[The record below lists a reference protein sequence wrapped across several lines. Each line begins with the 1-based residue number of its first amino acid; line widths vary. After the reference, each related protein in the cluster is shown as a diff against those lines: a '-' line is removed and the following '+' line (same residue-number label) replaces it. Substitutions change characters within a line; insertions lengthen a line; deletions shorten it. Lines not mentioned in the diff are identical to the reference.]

1 MVLTT
6 FDPFVQFERQ
16 FGRLA
21 QRTPG
26 SVAGMPMDAVR
37 RDGEIALRFD
47 LPGVDPASIDVTVDR
62 GVLTVTAK
70 REQEYAEG
78 DKLFIRER
86 ISGTFT
92 RRVRLSDDLDS
103 AAVEASFNDGV
114 LSVRIPVA
122 EKAQPRKIE
131 IQRAQPGPVT
141 PAVAAETAETTE
153 GEHALNG

>member
-1 MVLTT
+1 MVLAT
-6 FDPFVQFERQ
+6 FDPFAQFERQ
-16 FGRLA
+16 FSRLA
-21 QRTPG
+21 QRGAG
-26 SVAGMPMDAVR
+26 SAAGMPMDGVR

-70 REQEYAEG
+70 RDEEYAEN
-78 DKLFIRER
+78 DKLVIRER
-86 ISGTFT
+86 ITGTFT

-131 IQRAQPGPVT
+131 IQG
-141 PAVAAETAETTE
+141 AAKAE
-153 GEHALNG
+153 GEPALNG